1 MFRGRSLRTEPSRK
15 TCSPGLRERR
25 RGQCRG
31 PCGLCSTP
39 PDLEEAPDAAR
50 LPKCSSV
57 KKIKTPDEKKI
68 KNQLIGVSSPEG
80 YNHKLDNT
88 ESYLI
93 PSQNF
98 ERGYH
103 LVGRVRVGGLAGHE
117 VDEGLEG
124 DEAHPVGIH
133 YAHDAGEL
141 TLPLVVENSNCD
153 AQGSWR
159 QLTQQKCTPP

>member
-39 PDLEEAPDAAR
+39 PGLEEAPDAAR

-57 KKIKTPDEKKI
+57 KKNKNTRCKKA
-68 KNQLIGVSSPEG
+68 SSPG
-80 YNHKLDNT
+80 HYNHKLHDM

-93 PSQNF
+93 PGQNF

-103 LVGRVRVGGLAGHE
+103 LVGRVGVGGLAGHE

-124 DEAHPVGIH
+124 DDAHPVGIH
-133 YAHDAGEL
+133 HTHDAGKL

-153 AQGSWR
+153 AQESWR
-159 QLTQQKCTPP
+159 RLTQQKSTPD